1 MDPLNAVLTG
11 ISVNTQSS
19 VRLTDGTR
27 TIYVDPLEIPGE
39 PRDADAVFVTH
50 AHGDHFSPA
59 DIAKV
64 AKKDTVLILPE
75 TMADRAGEVPGIGS
89 VLTVNPDEAHETA
102 GIFFETV
109 PAYNHLPK
117 LFHPK
122 KNRWVGYVIALNG
135 VRVWIA
141 GDTDATPEAEAVKC
155 DVAMVPVGGKY
166 TMTAKE
172 AADLVNR
179 IRPAAAVPTHYGS
192 IVGRPEDGALFLSL
206 LDPSVRGELR
216 LG

>member
-1 MDPLNAVLTG
+1 MDQLNDILAG

-27 TIYVDPLEIPGE
+27 TVYVDPLEIPGV
-39 PRDADAVFVTH
+39 PHDADAVFVTH

-59 DIAKV
+59 DIAKI
-64 AKKDTVLILPE
+64 AKEDTVIILPE
-75 TMADRAGEVPGIGS
+75 AMADRAGEIPGAAS
-89 VLTVNPDEAHETA
+89 VLTVNPDEKYEAA
-102 GIFFETV
+102 GIPFETV

-122 KNRWVGYVIALNG
+122 KNRWVGYVIVLEG
-135 VRVWIA
+135 IRVWIA
-141 GDTDATPEAEAVKC
+141 GDTDATPEASAVKC
-155 DVAMVPVGGKY
+155 DIALVPVGGKY
-166 TMTAKE
+166 TMTAGE

-179 IRPAAAVPTHYGS
+179 IRPAAAVPTHYGT
-192 IVGRPEDGALFLSL
+192 IVGRPEDGSLFLSL